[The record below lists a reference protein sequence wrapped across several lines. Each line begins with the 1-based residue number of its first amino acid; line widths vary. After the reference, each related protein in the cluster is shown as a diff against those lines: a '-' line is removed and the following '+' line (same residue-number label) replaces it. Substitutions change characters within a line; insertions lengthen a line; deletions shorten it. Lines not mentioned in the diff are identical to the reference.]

1 MLLDE
6 DEAAEAR
13 ALGLALRLAYTL
25 CGGALQLLD
34 EVRLAHDGTDI
45 ALEMPPTGSLF
56 AGETVTRR
64 LDALGRA
71 LALPARTL
79 RRRETAAAV

>member
-1 MLLDE
+1 
-6 DEAAEAR
+6 
-13 ALGLALRLAYTL
+13 
-25 CGGALQLLD
+25 
-34 EVRLAHDGTDI
+34 
-45 ALEMPPTGSLF
+45 MPPSGSLF

-79 RRRETAAAV
+79 RRRESVEAV